1 MIHLFVL
8 IPVKILFLARNFST
22 KTLTLVMYFCQ
33 NLDFPHLDG
42 EQPGNTYDYSPIW
55 VYRLGI
61 INVSE
66 DQLYADLYNKSS

>member
-1 MIHLFVL
+1 
-8 IPVKILFLARNFST
+8 
-22 KTLTLVMYFCQ
+22 MYFCQ